1 MIDKRIQPSHTF
13 RDMHST
19 AHLVGSFS
27 KGLDKGT
34 LQKVASDQSIIH
46 MARDI
51 KPEKGYGYVHLIT
64 TGAGEVYGPNNNG
77 DFFNKE
83 AGQVNIPQPKA
94 GGPRSKTLA
103 GGLTKFHNTFTKYAA
118 VYREHHNSKKGGTPL
133 GEVVIEAYNAPM
145 NRGELIV
152 KLPENGWRTELQK
165 LATDSG
171 NVFFS
176 MGAGVPFDI
185 CSICGNEAKVTSDYC
200 DHIKYNRLQIDKEGN
215 QAFLYNDQPHFHD
228 ISCVATPAD
237 RIAFGLSK
245 VASENEHVFAIDS
258 ELNKGLYIPHSV
270 IDKLAGKIIGDR
282 SRCLEKLAEI
292 EKRIKLEPL
301 SDDIKVLS
309 DSFSEELGEND
320 IKELTKYPLEDVLSC
335 CNKKEVML
343 PPKSFVR
350 IVLNNPSG
358 PVEGIEDMEKALP
371 NVFQKLKADGT
382 EALQDGSYT
391 PEENSRHW
399 SGLDELI
406 GKLTEDHSLADE
418 PTKTRIIKTV
428 VVGKPKEKEASYSPN
443 TAPSPSGEY
452 LAKEYAKYQLSFLQ
466 GRDKYANL
474 ITAHNAKSLCN

>member
-27 KGLDKGT
+27 KGLDKDI
-34 LQKVASDQSIIH
+34 LQKVASASSIID

-64 TGAGEVYGPNNNG
+64 TGAGDVYGPNNNA
-77 DFFNKE
+77 DFFNKT
-83 AGQVNIPQPKA
+83 ASQVNIPNPKA
-94 GGPRSKTLA
+94 GTSGTRTLA
-103 GGLTKFHNTFTKYAA
+103 GGLKQFHNTFTKYAS
-118 VYREHHNSKKGGTPL
+118 VYREHFNSKKGGTPL
-133 GEVVIEAYNAPM
+133 GEVVMEAYNEPM
-145 NRGELIV
+145 DRGELIV
-152 KLPENGWRTELQK
+152 KLPESGWSGELQK
-165 LATDSG
+165 LASDSG

-185 CSICGNEAKVTSDYC
+185 CSICGNEAKLTSDYC

-228 ISCVATPAD
+228 ISCVGTPAD

-258 ELNKGLYIPHSV
+258 DFNKGLYIPHSL
-270 IDKLAGKIIGDR
+270 IDKLAGRIIGDR
-282 SRCLEKLAEI
+282 SRTLEKLAEI
-292 EKRIKLEPL
+292 EKQITLEPS

-309 DSFSEELGEND
+309 DSFSDELDSETT
-320 IKELTKYPLEDVLSC
+320 KKLTDYPLEDVIGC
-335 CNKKEVML
+335 CNKKDVML
-343 PPKSFVR
+343 PPKSFVK
-350 IVLNNPSG
+350 IVLGNPEG
-358 PVEGIEDMEKALP
+358 PIDGLEDMEEALP
-371 NVFQKLKADGT
+371 NVFQKLKADGA

-391 PEENSRHW
+391 SGDSSRHW

-406 GKLTEDHSLADE
+406 GNLTGDHSLADE
-418 PTKTRIIKTV
+418 PTNARVVKTI
-428 VVGKPKEKEASYSPN
+428 VVGQPKEKVASERPT

-452 LAKEYAKYQLSFLQ
+452 LAKEYAKYQLSFLN
-466 GRDKYANL
+466 GRDKYAKL
-474 ITAHNAKSLCN
+474 VAVHNAHSLYN